1 MKVKLELYIILAY
14 HISKEKIQRISNAM
28 LKRTQERYNEFGD
41 VTDKTFLES
50 FWIYIRAILFDLVIL
65 LEIWPKKK
73 NVSFVAIINLRVY
86 RQMRF

>member
-14 HISKEKIQRISNAM
+14 HISKEKTQRISNAV

-50 FWIYIRAILFDLVIL
+50 FWI
-65 LEIWPKKK
+65 
-73 NVSFVAIINLRVY
+73 
-86 RQMRF
+86 